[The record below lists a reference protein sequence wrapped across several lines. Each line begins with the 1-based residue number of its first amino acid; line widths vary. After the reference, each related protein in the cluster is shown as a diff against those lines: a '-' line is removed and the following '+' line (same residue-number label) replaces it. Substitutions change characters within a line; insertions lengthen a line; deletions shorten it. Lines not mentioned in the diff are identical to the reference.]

1 MPDSCSGRRG
11 SLRYAGVP
19 TSAVHAVRGVAVLR
33 AARDAVLPC
42 ARLRP
47 PVSQRRE
54 VGTALPAPRRLTLL
68 PDVRER
74 ASASAVLVSR
84 ATIALDQRV
93 RTPAP
98 PPPVRRRGWALAP
111 SCQPNSQL
119 TIGLYLHH
127 RCGPTDC
134 ILLGRVRALRRVD
147 FP

>member
-54 VGTALPAPRRLTLL
+54 GGTALPPPRRLTLL

-74 ASASAVLVSR
+74 ASASAVFVSR
-84 ATIALDQRV
+84 PTHAPLPRLP
-93 RTPAP
+93 TPP
-98 PPPVRRRGWALAP
+98 TPPPVPQPRWAPTP
-111 SCQPNSQL
+111 S
-119 TIGLYLHH
+119 
-127 RCGPTDC
+127 
-134 ILLGRVRALRRVD
+134 V
-147 FP
+147 

>member
-74 ASASAVLVSR
+74 ASASAGFVAR
-84 ATIALDQRV
+84 ATIALHQRV

-98 PPPVRRRGWALAP
+98 PPPVRRPGLALAP
-111 SCQPNSQL
+111 SWQPNSHL
-119 TIGLYLHH
+119 TIWPYLHH
-127 RCGPTDC
+127 SSSPTSC
-134 ILLGRVRALRRVD
+134 HLLGPVPPL
-147 FP
+147 